1 MPWEHS
7 VLERKDVFRKNIGI
21 RVMCFKRMEVF
32 LQNMGNESSNLF
44 VKIGNKGHPF
54 DFFRP
59 WNSVVLT
66 ECTFFDQI
74 GAWQQG
80 GVFRHNLG
88 TRTVTF
94 PWKIWKERHP
104 IDFLGP
110 KYIVVLIELT
120 FFLIK
125 YGIGSRGFCIKNL
138 RKIPLDHSFFLENG
152 RFLTKYDLESSVFLE
167 KTYFW

>member
-1 MPWEHS
+1 
-7 VLERKDVFRKNIGI
+7 
-21 RVMCFKRMEVF
+21 MEVF

-88 TRTVTF
+88 TRTVTS

-110 KYIVVLIELT
+110 KYIVVLTELT
-120 FFLIK
+120 FFWSNMGLAAE
-125 YGIGSRGFCIKNL
+125 GFSLKIWE
-138 RKIPLDHSFFLENG
+138 KIPWEHSFFFREWTFFWQNMTL
-152 RFLTKYDLESSVFLE
+152 RAVF
-167 KTYFW
+167 F